1 LREEAKELTS
11 SETLLKRSDLI
22 SRSGPQTRACSRQEV
37 ILKRSAPQAQREET
51 MREINVKSITEK
63 VRELCME
70 ANTDLGGDVLQAFDR
85 AMEKEES
92 PLGLEILKELKEN
105 ARIAKEERVA
115 MCQDTGFAVIFMELG
130 QDVHLVGGDLKEAI
144 FEGVRRGYRDGYL
157 RKSICHPFTRANTGD
172 NTPAIIHTEIVPG
185 DKVKVIVAPKGGGSE
200 NMSRVVMLTPSDGV
214 EGIKRFVVQRVKE
227 SGSNPC
233 PPTIVG
239 VGIGGTFEQAA
250 LLAKKSLLRSLGSK
264 NPDPELEKL
273 ESEILTEI
281 NKLGIGPQ
289 GLGGRTT
296 SLAVHILM
304 MPCHIASFPLAVNI
318 QCHAQRHKEAI
329 I

>member
-1 LREEAKELTS
+1 
-11 SETLLKRSDLI
+11 
-22 SRSGPQTRACSRQEV
+22 
-37 ILKRSAPQAQREET
+37 
-51 MREINVKSITEK
+51 MREINVKVITEK
-63 VRELCME
+63 VRDLCMQ
-70 ANTDLGGDVLQAFDR
+70 ANTDLGQDVLQAFDR
-85 AMEKEES
+85 AIEKEES
-92 PLGLEILKELKEN
+92 PLGVEILKELREN
-105 ARIAKEERVA
+105 AWIAKEENVPI
-115 MCQDTGFAVIFMELG
+115 CQDTGFAVVFVELG
-130 QDVHLVGGDLKEAI
+130 QDVHLIGGNLNKAI
-144 FEGVRRGYRDGYL
+144 QEGVRQGYKDGYL

-172 NTPAIIHTEIVPG
+172 NTPAIIHTELVPG
-185 DKVKVIVAPKGGGSE
+185 EEVKIIVAPKGGGSE
-200 NMSRVVMLTPSDGV
+200 NMSRVTMLTPSDGI

-250 LLAKKSLLRSLGSK
+250 LLAKRSLLRPLGSK
-264 NPDPELEKL
+264 NSDLELDQL
-273 ESEILTEI
+273 ESEILAEI

-318 QCHAQRHKEAI
+318 QCHAQRHKEVTI
-329 I
+329 